1 MKTKE
6 ELEQAILMHEEA
18 LESSRH
24 SVIVDT
30 QDLEQAKKDLASFN
44 KPELTGSQLDDIN
57 EAVEK
62 AVGNFDFDDADNYNT
77 DCKPHYPTSHRL
89 IITSLQDITHY
100 RDLTIEQVNNLI
112 TFLPSEFKPKG
123 NLDMFYGDNILLNK
137 YIIK

>member
-1 MKTKE
+1 MKTKN
-6 ELEQAILMHEEA
+6 ELEQAIVMHEEA

-30 QDLEQAKKDLASFN
+30 QDLEQAKKELASFN

-77 DCKPHYPTSHRL
+77 EFELDYDAKVTISSFEFQNSQDL
-89 IITSLQDITHY
+89 IEAVV
-100 RDLTIEQVNNLI
+100 EQVHKL
-112 TFLPSEFKPKG
+112 FVEVEDK
-123 NLDMFYGDNILLNK
+123 DEDNA
-137 YIIK
+137 